1 MTTDSGIR
9 NQLAAMLA
17 WKDAHVDFDAAVA
30 GIPAEVR
37 GTRPANLPHSLWEV
51 VEHLR
56 LAQHDILDFCLN
68 PGYEE
73 MTWPDDYWPS
83 TQEPPGESS
92 WEKSLAQ
99 YREDRARLQK
109 MAGDPAVDL
118 TARIPHGQGQTY
130 LRELLLVADHA
141 AYHVGELIVLRR
153 LLGVWP

>member
-1 MTTDSGIR
+1 MTTDSAIR
-9 NQLAAMLA
+9 KQLAAVLA

-30 GIPAEVR
+30 GIPPEVR
-37 GTRPANLPHSLWEV
+37 GTRPANLPQSPWEV

-56 LAQHDILDFCLN
+56 LTQHDILDFCLN

-83 TQEPPGESS
+83 TPEPADESS
-92 WEKSLAQ
+92 WQESLAQ

-109 MAGDPAVDL
+109 MADDPTLDL
-118 TARIPHGQGQTY
+118 TAKIPHGQGQTY

>member
-1 MTTDSGIR
+1 MTTESAIR
-9 NQLAAMLA
+9 KQLAAMLA

-30 GIPAEVR
+30 GIPPEAR
-37 GTRPANLPHSLWEV
+37 GTRPANLPHSPWEV

-83 TQEPPGESS
+83 SPEPPDGSS
-92 WEKSLAQ
+92 WEASLAQ

-109 MAGDPAVDL
+109 MADDPALDL

-153 LLGVWP
+153 LLGVWG

>member
-1 MTTDSGIR
+1 MTTDSAIR
-9 NQLAAMLA
+9 KQLAAVLA

-30 GIPAEVR
+30 GIPPEVR
-37 GTRPANLPHSLWEV
+37 GTRPANLPHSPWEV

-56 LAQHDILDFCLN
+56 LTQHDILDFCLN

-83 TQEPPGESS
+83 TPEPADESS
-92 WEKSLAQ
+92 WQESLAQ

-109 MAGDPAVDL
+109 MADDPTLDL
-118 TARIPHGQGQTY
+118 TAKIPHGQGQTY